1 MSLGLHPNRVRNARP
16 KCAGSENPQEKAI
29 SEFELFA
36 GEGPVETAG
45 GEVERGYEVG
55 DVAQVGG
62 SLPGGGGVVD
72 GASEGCG
79 GVAEE
84 PAQREILAQIGVI
97 VCPAGAD
104 RTCGAHLQVGR
115 RADVN
120 TGVLARNCRGR
131 PSPVRPVGLPGRRR
145 TVVDPARGL

>member
-1 MSLGLHPNRVRNARP
+1 MAVVARAAPESGPERAAEVR
-16 KCAGSENPQEKAI
+16 GSENPEEKEF

-36 GEGPVETAG
+36 GEGPVQTAG

-79 GVAEE
+79 GVAVE

-104 RTCGAHLQVGR
+104 RTCGAHLKS
-115 RADVN
+115 A
-120 TGVLARNCRGR
+120 GVLM
-131 PSPVRPVGLPGRRR
+131 
-145 TVVDPARGL
+145 